1 MAGDSK
7 ASKLV
12 ERMRDKQSGATKPGV
27 KPAGKAPA
35 KASPAKAEEPAPAP
49 AVEQATPAPPAPRKL
64 RRKGPLF
71 RLPHG
76 SGFSTVYDG
85 ESQEWT
91 CLLTVLGL
99 APLEVRAKSLHAGI
113 QRLGQRWWREHG
125 QPQPAEARA
134 EAAAPGETP

>member
-7 ASKLV
+7 VRKLV
-12 ERMRDKQSGATKPGV
+12 ERMRDKQSGGT

-35 KASPAKAEEPAPAP
+35 KAPPAKAVEPVL
-49 AVEQATPAPPAPRKL
+49 AVEQAAVPQEAPRRV

-76 SGFSTVYDG
+76 SEFLTSYDG
-85 ESQEWT
+85 EWKT
-91 CLLTVLGL
+91 WRVLLTVPGL
-99 APLEVRAKSLHAGI
+99 PPYECCAISLHAGI

-125 QPQPAEARA
+125 QPQPA
-134 EAAAPGETP
+134 AASPAG

>member
-7 ASKLV
+7 ARKLG
-12 ERMRDKQSGATKPGV
+12 ERMRDKQSGGV

-35 KASPAKAEEPAPAP
+35 KALPAKAAEVAPVPAL
-49 AVEQATPAPPAPRKL
+49 EQATPALSAPRKL

-76 SGFSTVYDG
+76 SEFLTRYDG
-85 ESQEWT
+85 EWKT
-91 CLLTVLGL
+91 WHVLLTVPGL
-99 APLEVRAKSLHAGI
+99 PPYECCAISLHAGI

-125 QPQPAEARA
+125 QPQPAEASA